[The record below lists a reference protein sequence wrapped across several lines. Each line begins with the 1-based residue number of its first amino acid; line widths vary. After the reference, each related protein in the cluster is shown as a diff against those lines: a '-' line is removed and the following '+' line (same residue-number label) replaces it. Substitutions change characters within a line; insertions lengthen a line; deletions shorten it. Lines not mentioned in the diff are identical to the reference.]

1 MGSAKVVPSSPYLMV
16 PVNFGSPFHNGLRH
30 CDICDRAISNGER
43 YFIVVVPRE
52 HVPSEAD
59 SPRNGL
65 AVDALGNVR
74 ADMCRECR
82 NGMGL
87 TGDGRVD

>member
-1 MGSAKVVPSSPYLMV
+1 MLK
-16 PVNFGSPFHNGLRH
+16 NGVRH
-30 CDICDRAISNGER
+30 CDICDRVINSGER
-43 YFIVVVPRE
+43 YFTVLVPRD
-52 HVPSEAD
+52 HVPPEAD
-59 SPRNGL
+59 IPRSGL

-87 TGDGRVD
+87 GGDETVD